1 MMKAQFL
8 KDIWD
13 SAISIGFFFLG
24 LKTLNKYFT
33 KMISNL

>member
-13 SAISIGFFFLG
+13 SAISIGNFFG